1 MSGTQLYKNELT
13 NMDEDMQMF
22 TILSSFNRFERRNI
36 AKSIITFAKNIG
48 KGERGTR
55 QMMLNDNII
64 LLIAIIPR
72 YKTDEKIFREKR
84 RNLLENYIIASKIEH
99 MSINKFIGLA
109 IESID
114 SPNESEDFVYLDTSD
129 WNDDDIKKAREIRNS
144 LIQANLL
151 KERNVKI
158 VQAEEYPTI
167 NFDIKMNGNNRNKPC
182 PCGSGKKFKKCC
194 GKS

>member
-1 MSGTQLYKNELT
+1 MKKFL
-13 NMDEDMQMF
+13 
-22 TILSSFNRFERRNI
+22 
-36 AKSIITFAKNIG
+36 
-48 KGERGTR
+48 
-55 QMMLNDNII
+55 
-64 LLIAIIPR
+64 
-72 YKTDEKIFREKR
+72 EK
-84 RNLLENYIIASKIEH
+84 
-99 MSINKFIGLA
+99 
-109 IESID
+109 SID